1 MMMRFTCGQVKRGI
15 FFFRLRGNDECCCYN
30 ARMSATQKAA
40 KTPAGENGARGVM
53 AEQKPE
59 ESGEDKEKAA
69 PLGCVMAILAL
80 IGFVVFVFWLLK
92 ISFIHIV
99 WPILVIIFLAASF

>member
-1 MMMRFTCGQVKRGI
+1 
-15 FFFRLRGNDECCCYN
+15 
-30 ARMSATQKAA
+30 MSAKQKAA
-40 KTPAGENGARGVM
+40 KTPAGENGAHGVM
-53 AEQKPE
+53 PEQKPQ
-59 ESGEDKEKAA
+59 ESGEDKEKAT

>member
-1 MMMRFTCGQVKRGI
+1 MAAK
-15 FFFRLRGNDECCCYN
+15 
-30 ARMSATQKAA
+30 QKAA
-40 KTPAGENGARGVM
+40 KTPAGENGARGVV
-53 AEQKPE
+53 AEQKPQ
-59 ESGEDKEKAA
+59 ESGEDKEKAT
-69 PLGCVMAILAL
+69 PLGCVMAVLAL